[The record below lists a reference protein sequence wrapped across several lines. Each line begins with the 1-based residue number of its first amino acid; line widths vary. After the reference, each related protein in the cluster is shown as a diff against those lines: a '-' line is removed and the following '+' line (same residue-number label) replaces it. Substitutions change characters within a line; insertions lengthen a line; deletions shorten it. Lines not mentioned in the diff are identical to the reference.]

1 MTTILNLPDDLL
13 KQVESHAA
21 RAGSELNEAVADL
34 LRIGLAAT
42 VPAVSAADESMLER
56 RRALTRKFVT
66 GEWGVELAGYE
77 ETRAANRRKAAEQ
90 ANAWR
95 D

>member
-1 MTTILNLPDDLL
+1 MTTTLNIPDDLL
-13 KQVESHAA
+13 KQVETHAA
-21 RAGSELNEAVADL
+21 RAGSELNDAVADL
-34 LRIGLAAT
+34 LRIGLAASTGAT
-42 VPAVSAADESMLER
+42 VDESMLER
-56 RRALTRKFVT
+56 RRSLTQKFVT

-77 ETRAANRRKAAEQ
+77 QARAADRSKDAER